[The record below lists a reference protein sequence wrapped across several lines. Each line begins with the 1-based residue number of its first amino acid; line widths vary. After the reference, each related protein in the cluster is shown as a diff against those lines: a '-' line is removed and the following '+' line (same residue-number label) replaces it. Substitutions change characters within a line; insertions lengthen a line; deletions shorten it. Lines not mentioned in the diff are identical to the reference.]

1 MRASRGLIAALA
13 GGAACALAAPS
24 SGAFIT
30 VNFPLSGDQ
39 EVPAAD
45 NDSFGVGKLVLDTTA
60 KTFDLDLFVVGI
72 ELDDLL
78 DVGPNGTPVH
88 IHNAPAGSNGGIVID
103 LGFFGDFVEDG
114 LGITL
119 SLRDIAFGGVQGF
132 VSSDVDENIE
142 QFFQGNLYVNIH
154 TADFPGG
161 EIRGQL
167 VGPEV
172 PAPASAGLFALAGL
186 GAMRRRR

>member
-30 VNFPLSGDQ
+30 VNFPLGGDQ
-39 EVPAAD
+39 EVPANDA
-45 NDSFGVGKLVLDTTA
+45 DSFGVGKLVLDTTA

-72 ELDDLL
+72 DLADL
-78 DVGPNGTPVH
+78 AGAGPNATPVH

-103 LGFFGDFVEDG
+103 LGFFGDFFEDG

-119 SLRDIAFGGVQGF
+119 RLRDIAFGGVQGF
-132 VSSDVDENIE
+132 ISSDIDTNIE
-142 QFFQGNLYVNIH
+142 QFFEGNLYVNIH

-161 EIRGQL
+161 EIRGQI
-167 VGPEV
+167 VGPEI
-172 PAPASAGLFALAGL
+172 PAPAGMSLFALAGL
-186 GAMRRRR
+186 GAIRRRR